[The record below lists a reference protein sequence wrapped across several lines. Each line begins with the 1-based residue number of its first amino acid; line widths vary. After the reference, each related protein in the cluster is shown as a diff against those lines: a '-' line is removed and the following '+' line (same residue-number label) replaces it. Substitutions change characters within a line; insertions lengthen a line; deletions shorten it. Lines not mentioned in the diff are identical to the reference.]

1 MTSDTH
7 HTKYRIATLAA
18 ACLACSTALGAE
30 KSADDWQYTVAIYA
44 FFPHIGA
51 DAAFPAGNGASID
64 VSAGDLLD
72 HLKFGGMFSAAAQK
86 ERWGL
91 FTDVVYLDVGESMS
105 NSRAIGAGSMPLPPG
120 ITADG
125 NFDLKGVAWTLAGS
139 YRAVSTPDAMVDVF
153 AGARLLDIKT
163 ELSWAFNQPFGPFAG
178 PFQSGDVEV
187 ERHNWDGIVGAKG
200 RFGFGRDKRWFVPW
214 YADVGTGN
222 SDLTWQAATGI
233 GYAADWGDVFAT
245 WRYLHYDFDGNRT
258 LENLEFDGPAIGV
271 AFHF

>member
-1 MTSDTH
+1 MTSKKHCTTH
-7 HTKYRIATLAA
+7 RIATLAA
-18 ACLACSTALGAE
+18 ACFACSTAIAAE

-51 DAAFPAGNGASID
+51 DAAFPAGNGATID

-86 ERWGL
+86 GSWGM
-91 FTDVVYLDVGESMS
+91 FTDIVYLDVGDSIS

-125 NFDLKGVAWTLAGS
+125 NFDLKGVAWTLAGN

-163 ELSWAFNQPFGPFAG
+163 GLSWAFNQPFGPFAG

-187 ERHNWDGIVGAKG
+187 ERHAWDGIVGAKG
-200 RFGFGRDKRWFVPW
+200 RLNFGRDGRWFVPW

-222 SDLTWQAATGI
+222 SDLTWQASTGI

-245 WRYLHYDFDGNRT
+245 YRYLHYDFSGNRK
-258 LENLEFDGPAIGV
+258 LENLEFDGPAVGV

>member
-1 MTSDTH
+1 MTSKTH
-7 HTKYRIATLAA
+7 HPKHRIATLAA
-18 ACLACSTALGAE
+18 ACLCCSAAFAAE
-30 KSADDWQYTVAIYA
+30 KSADDWQYGVAIYA

-51 DAAFPAGNGASID
+51 DANFPAGNGATID
-64 VSAGDLLD
+64 VSARDLLD
-72 HLKFGGMFSAAAQK
+72 HLKFGGMFSASAQK
-86 ERWGL
+86 GRWGM
-91 FTDVVYLDVGESMS
+91 FTDVIYLDVGESMS

-125 NFDLKGVAWTLAGS
+125 DFDLKGAAWTLAGS
-139 YRAVSTPDAMVDVF
+139 YRTVSTPDAMVDVF

-178 PFQSGDVEV
+178 PFQSGDVEI
-187 ERHNWDGIVGAKG
+187 ERHSWDGIVGAKG
-200 RFGFGRDKRWFVPW
+200 RLNFGRDGRWFVPW

-222 SDLTWQAATGI
+222 SDLTWQASTGI

-245 WRYLHYDFDGNRT
+245 WRYLHYDFGGNAK
-258 LENLEFDGPAIGV
+258 LENLEFDGPGIGV